1 MAKERIKLKDSDWA
15 VLFPAEDFV
24 IGSTTLELTPLSL
37 SGLAIVIR
45 KITNIITKVSA
56 LELDVNNL
64 QTDVEKLVE
73 LVSLILTDAPEI
85 LSEMSGIA
93 AEDVQRLPLDA
104 AVQLFGACLDVN
116 LRSQESLA
124 KNFQGLGAKVAKFM
138 GGTMTAQ

>member
-1 MAKERIKLKDSDWA
+1 MAKDRVKLKDSDWA
-15 VLFPAEDFV
+15 VLFPAEDFP
-24 IGSTTLELTPLSL
+24 IGSTTLELIPLSL
-37 SGLAIVIR
+37 HGLAAVIR

-56 LELDVNNL
+56 LDLDMNHL
-64 QTDVEKLVE
+64 QNDAEKLVE

-85 LSEMSGIA
+85 LAEMSGLDTS
-93 AEDVQRLPLDA
+93 DVQQLPLDM
-104 AVQLFGACLDVN
+104 AVKLFDACLDVN